1 MNIEKI
7 LKRIPIFSG
16 LSSEALKSMTPLFE
30 EEKHP
35 AESRIIEEGTPGSS
49 MFILASGRVKVTKTA
64 GDQSEVL
71 ITKLSEGSYFGEVA
85 LIDNQLRSANVTTD
99 IDSVVL
105 RLRKSSFDKMLKEN
119 KDFAVVF
126 YKNCL
131 NETITR
137 MRETA
142 TNLTVSQNVLSKKST
157 RLDEIDADL
166 SDAKAIQDY
175 FLSKDQLQDE
185 SLLIQGIK
193 QSYIYRPY
201 FEVGGDFLNIA
212 KLDDSTYG
220 IIIADVMGHGISAAM
235 ATGVIRSAFTIFSK
249 EIGNNPAEL
258 MGKMNN
264 HMYEIFP
271 SLFATS
277 YYAIVD
283 QKASQVRMTKAGH
296 MHPLIW
302 KEKQKDLAKIDPPGP
317 GLGIL
322 ANVKF
327 NEVKIEVDKGDK
339 ILFFTDGIIEQKNG
353 EGDMYTHERLEEKFK
368 TYCSE
373 NKKHIVKDIFDDLDT
388 FKDTCEFQ
396 DDITLMLLE
405 F

>member
-1 MNIEKI
+1 MDIEEI

-16 LSSEALKSMTPLFE
+16 LDSEALSSMTTLFE
-30 EEKHP
+30 EEHHP

-49 MFILASGRVKVTKTA
+49 MFILASGRVKVTKNA
-64 GDQSEVL
+64 GDNSEVL

-85 LIDNQLRSANVTTD
+85 LIDNQVRSANVTTD
-99 IDSVVL
+99 VDSVVL
-105 RLRKSSFDKMLKEN
+105 RLRKSAFDKMLRDNKE
-119 KDFAVVF
+119 FAVVF

-142 TNLTVSQNVLSKKST
+142 TNLTVSQNVLSKKTT
-157 RLDEIDADL
+157 RLEEIDADL

-185 SLLIQGIK
+185 SLLIKGIR

-212 KLDDSTYG
+212 KLDDTTYG

-249 EIGNNPAEL
+249 EIGHDPAEL
-258 MGKMNN
+258 MGRMNN

-302 KEKQKDLAKIDPPGP
+302 KEQQQDLTKIDPPGP

-327 NEVKIEVDKGDK
+327 NEVKIDVDKGDK
-339 ILFFTDGIIEQKNG
+339 ILFFTDGIIEQKNTQ
-353 EGDMYTHERLEEKFK
+353 GDMYTHTRLEE
-368 TYCSE
+368 TYKDFCGI
-373 NKKHIVKDIFDDLDT
+373 KKDHIVQEIFSDLER
-388 FKDTCEFQ
+388 FKGTCEFQ
-396 DDITLMLLE
+396 DDVTLMLLE